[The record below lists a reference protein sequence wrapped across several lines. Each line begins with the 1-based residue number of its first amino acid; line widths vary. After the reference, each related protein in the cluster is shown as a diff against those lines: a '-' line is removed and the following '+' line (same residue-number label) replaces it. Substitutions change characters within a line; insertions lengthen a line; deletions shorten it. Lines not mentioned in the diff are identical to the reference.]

1 MLLFAHVAMST
12 QPLNPT
18 APQRLFR
25 AGDEGFEKELATN
38 IEGIIKR
45 VGGLNI
51 DLRKLEHLTISDI
64 DTMELMIDLGKL
76 QVKCPGK
83 FKRNLKLAREQLTK
97 GIRPFG
103 GSAPVAAVVPIDV
116 RVGGLQQRTVNE
128 PEQDVKAMQ
137 LLNELESNL
146 EVLQVIKS
154 LYFRVPPAFSIR
166 DPQSAPGKRL
176 SLMIN
181 TK

>member
-1 MLLFAHVAMST
+1 MSI
-12 QPLNPT
+12 PLNPT

-25 AGDEGFEKELATN
+25 AGDEGFEKELAAN

-51 DLRKLEHLTISDI
+51 DLRKLDNLTVSDI

-103 GSAPVAAVVPIDV
+103 GSAATVSNTAN
-116 RVGGLQQRTVNE
+116 VGGMRQQARQIQQVGNE

-137 LLNELESNL
+137 LLNELESSP

-154 LYFRVPPAFSIR
+154 LYLRVPPAFTIR
-166 DPQSAPGKRL
+166 DPQSGPGKRL

>member
-51 DLRKLEHLTISDI
+51 DLRKLEHLTIS
-64 DTMELMIDLGKL
+64 DLGKL